1 MTATTSYSSVSLGGP
16 GPGWSY
22 FFRLVDYPLYSL
34 TSLFSDPNMAVQS
47 SASPMIGQTISHY
60 RILERIGGGGM
71 GVVYRA
77 EGSGT
82 FSSEPG
88 ARV

>member
-1 MTATTSYSSVSLGGP
+1 
-16 GPGWSY
+16 
-22 FFRLVDYPLYSL
+22 
-34 TSLFSDPNMAVQS
+34 
-47 SASPMIGQTISHY
+47 MIGQTISHY